1 MKILAADIG
10 GTHSRF
16 GFFLADGDEDL
27 TLICSKWFR
36 TRDADSFGRLLSMLG
51 ESDFPLKAVEADI
64 TVIAIAG
71 PVAKGTYS
79 APPLIPWHVDLEE
92 AGPSHGLRHPVLIND
107 FIAQAYATRSR
118 PGRSS
123 REILPGERDPEGTV
137 AVIGAGTGLG
147 KAALIPNGP
156 DVYTVLASEGGHAS
170 FPFLSGRE
178 AEYQEFL
185 LRRLGEKY
193 VTGNNVVSGKGISL
207 LHEFLT
213 GDEVAPENILSED
226 PLLSPPGATRT
237 IELAARFYGRVCRN
251 FALETLALGG
261 LYVAGGVAAKSPVL
275 VTHEAFAS
283 EFRSSVTMAEILS
296 QIPVSLM
303 TDEESG
309 LWGGAALG
317 TQILG
322 KEGRSPGA

>member
-1 MKILAADIG
+1 MTRQKVFTADIG

-16 GFFLADGDEDL
+16 GFFLADGAGAL
-27 TLICSKWFR
+27 TLVCSKWFL
-36 TRDADSFGRLLSMLG
+36 TRDADSFVRLFVMLG
-51 ESDFPLKAVEADI
+51 ESDFPLKAGEADI
-64 TVIAIAG
+64 AVIAVAG
-71 PVAKGTYS
+71 PVERGTYS
-79 APPLIPWHVDLEE
+79 APPLIPWRVDLREI
-92 AGPSHGLRHPVLIND
+92 GSFLGLCRTVLIND
-107 FIAQAYATRSR
+107 FIAQAHATRSL
-118 PGRSS
+118 PGRSA
-123 REILPGERDPEGTV
+123 REILPGGMAPEGTV

-147 KAALIPNGP
+147 KAALIPIGAEGYIALP
-156 DVYTVLASEGGHAS
+156 SEGGHAS
-170 FPFLSGRE
+170 FPFLSGQE
-178 AEYQEFL
+178 SEYQEFL
-185 LRRLGEKY
+185 LRKLGGGY
-193 VTGNNVVSGKGISL
+193 ITGNTVVSGKGISL

-213 GDEVAPENILSED
+213 GDEFAPENILSED
-226 PLLSPPGATRT
+226 PRLSPRGAMRT

-309 LWGGAALG
+309 LWGGAVLG

-322 KEGRSPGA
+322 H